1 MSPARRATRRRVLTW
16 TAAVGV
22 PVLAGAA
29 ILVPIAA
36 SGAVDLPDKTPAE
49 LIAFAAA
56 SDVDAL
62 SGTIEQSSD
71 LGLPDLGALTG
82 AMGDESSEGAPT
94 AADIDDLIALVTGS
108 HTAKVYLD
116 GESARLQ
123 VLDRLGERNV
133 YVDGDANQVWY
144 VDSETQT
151 ATQLTLPSDAE
162 IDQLHSDAPAPPDSA
177 LTPDQ
182 MLDQALADLDETTE
196 VTVGTDARV
205 AGRDVYELVL
215 TPRTEDTLVGEIRFA
230 IDGENGVALAAAVT
244 ARGASE
250 PAFQT
255 GFTQVDFSAP
265 DPAVFAFTP
274 GDDVTVTQNEIDL
287 PTGAPDHDDATTDA
301 ASPVV
306 YGEGWSA
313 VFELP
318 DTSEAGSA
326 DVFSGLDPEQLQLLD
341 SLTSAVDGGRVLQT
355 SLVTVLITDDGR
367 VLVGAVPAARLVE
380 AAQTGH

>member
-313 VFELP
+313 VVELP